1 MLAKV
6 QVLARQVFVWLETLF
21 LMGSWVVP
29 LLLFLWSR
37 KHEEGFRAMVLK
49 QGSK

>member
-1 MLAKV
+1 MLVKV
-6 QVLARQVFVWLETLF
+6 QVLAWQVFVELETVF

-29 LLLFLWSR
+29 LLLFLWSS

-49 QGSK
+49 QGN